1 MSNSKPVEQPSQ
13 PPPESSPFFV
23 ANPFRMDDDEP
34 LEEYKP
40 QVKKIQA
47 TPPPPPKASSTEKQ
61 EQNKPPVDMKQTTKN
76 ITTRGQS
83 YDNKKNTS
91 K

>member
-1 MSNSKPVEQPSQ
+1 
-13 PPPESSPFFV
+13 
-23 ANPFRMDDDEP
+23 MDDDEP